1 MKQFGIAVVALV
13 AAAGA
18 VQAQAIDGVL
28 TGGDGYGAPVFI
40 QGVQTGFGPAP
51 NGSELGAIYCKSD
64 ATHLTLFF
72 AGSLERNFNKLNVF
86 FDTKSGGQNT
96 LTSSN
101 PTNDGWASK
110 YNGFTFDT
118 GFNADYMMIF
128 RRGFDDSVAPF
139 GSDVF
144 DVDFAEIGGSNGGR
158 LGRALTVTPNG
169 TLLNNPI
176 GSLPAF
182 AAVVGYTNSST
193 SIGGGNGSAVNPA
206 DALALTGGIE
216 LRLPLSSL
224 GLSAGQTFLLSAH
237 ITNGDHNYLSN
248 QFAGSL
254 PTGQANLG
262 SDGTGAFFGEG
273 PGPRGVN
280 LNQWVGNQYVLIP
293 APGAMSLLA
302 LGGLLVGRRRRA

>member
-1 MKQFGIAVVALV
+1 MRNSLLAVVALA

-18 VQAQAIDGVL
+18 AHGQAIDGVL
-28 TGGDGYGAPVFI
+28 TPGDGYGAPVFV

-64 ATHLTLFF
+64 ATHVTLFF

-86 FDTKSGGQNT
+86 LDTKSGGQNT
-96 LTSSN
+96 LTSTN

-110 YNGFTFDT
+110 YNGFTFDA
-118 GFNADYMMIF
+118 GFSADYLVTF
-128 RRGFDDSVAPF
+128 RRGFDGSIAPS

-158 LGRALTVTPNG
+158 LGRALSVTPNG
-169 TLLNNPI
+169 TLLNNTI

-182 AAVVGYTNSST
+182 AAVVGYTNSTT
-193 SIGGGNGSAVNPA
+193 SIGGTQGAAVNPA
-206 DALALTGGIE
+206 DALGLSGGIE
-216 LRLPLSSL
+216 FRLPLSSI

-248 QFAGSL
+248 QFAGSMGL
-254 PTGQANLG
+254 GQTNLG
-262 SDGTGAFFGEG
+262 SDGTGAFFNEG

-280 LNQWVGNQYVLIP
+280 LNNFAGTQHVLIP
-293 APGAMSLLA
+293 APGAMALLA
-302 LGGLLVGRRRRA
+302 VGGLVAGRRRRA